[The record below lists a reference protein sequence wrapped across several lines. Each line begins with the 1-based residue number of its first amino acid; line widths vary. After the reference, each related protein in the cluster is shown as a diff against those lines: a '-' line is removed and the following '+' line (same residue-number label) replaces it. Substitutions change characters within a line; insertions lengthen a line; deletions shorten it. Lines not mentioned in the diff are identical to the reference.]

1 MSPLA
6 GLTNLKELYLPASS
20 LSDLG
25 PLASLTGLERLAL
38 RDGEAHTSGVTDLSP
53 LAGFTQM
60 QDLYLMVGTLDSLDF
75 LSGMS
80 ELESL
85 RIHTAGDSSVQDLSP
100 LSGLTSLKRLEL
112 PATAGDGCIDL
123 SPIAGL
129 TSLEDFQFGCNIPS
143 LEPLRGMRN
152 LTTLVLNDQPGRA
165 EVQFLTLHTPA
176 VTDLSPLAGLDGLV
190 NLSVDG
196 ENIADWSPV
205 EHVPNVNRG

>member
-1 MSPLA
+1 M
-6 GLTNLKELYLPASS
+6 
-20 LSDLG
+20 
-25 PLASLTGLERLAL
+25 
-38 RDGEAHTSGVTDLSP
+38 
-53 LAGFTQM
+53 
-60 QDLYLMVGTLDSLDF
+60 
-75 LSGMS
+75 
-80 ELESL
+80 ESL

-100 LSGLTSLKRLEL
+100 LSGLTSLMRLEL

-165 EVQFLTLHTPA
+165 EGQFQSLEPLSELENLTSLTIRASGVTDLSPLSGLNKLQFLTLHTPA